1 MYLILIALIVCSA
14 LYLYTSN
21 KRRRHGYTN
30 TKPVPLVKTG
40 YYPIIGNG
48 IAFGKDIIGF
58 VKRARQEYGDVFR
71 LKIFRKDLIVVCD
84 HNLKDEYFKAIESD
98 MSLYD
103 VLNQLFFGSAF
114 SDDENNLPLIIKL
127 VKSTIKINFDTF
139 STKIMDEA
147 NRMIERL
154 KAKCENGP
162 INVSKEM
169 IRFVACTSARCF
181 IGMELTDEFYDTL
194 IEFAMELNKIV
205 VLTYFL
211 PKSILKLVFG
221 SKLRKLRT
229 RMIRMMDSEIESYR
243 TNKTKS
249 ESYLF
254 RSAVDYTDDELP
266 NGLSNK
272 QIGEIV
278 VCLLYVSSENTALG
292 LSSTVL
298 DLVSNQ
304 EWWDKSSTATR
315 TYLEDADVKSL
326 FADQVLDAVI
336 HESARMNTH
345 IFPIGRKPKH
355 PDATIGGFYVGDTDC
370 IALCPPMLMLHDC
383 SKNVNPSTFNP
394 ARFLQGVDAD
404 ANAKAES
411 KMPRDIVTWGAG
423 SHLCPGKNFALYEIK
438 AAVALITNHFEFP
451 TIVKMDKTDYFS
463 PSAYAE
469 RPAEIQMKALAKPTY
484 EVDKSKYVQIVAGT
498 KTFDVRYFAVN
509 TDSAANDGADGG
521 WLIRNYLSTSEQ
533 LDLYNYTV
541 ELSNNSAEQAVLEQA
556 RGSESVKPFY
566 PLTFDNLVYTGES
579 NCQPPSRWY
588 KLVDELW
595 DTMLENE
602 EVLGFPIT
610 DPKVVTFKSNS
621 AYAQLYSKDGSM
633 KTHKDEY
640 VDFGVSVSI
649 GASTEFEFGPH
660 TIILNTGD
668 IFIADFSKVNH
679 AVRRICDDL
688 PGWFDESISDK
699 VTTFGMHRFSIQ
711 IRNITVRPDKMLS
724 MEEFKSML

>member
-1 MYLILIALIVCSA
+1 MYIILFALIVCSA

-21 KRRRHGYTN
+21 KRRMHIYN
-30 TKPVPLVKTG
+30 HKVVPLVKTG
-40 YYPIIGNG
+40 YYPIIGSG

-84 HNLKDEYFKAIESD
+84 HNLKDEFFKAIESD

-139 STKIMDEA
+139 SLKIMDEA

-154 KAKCENGP
+154 KGKCENGP

-181 IGMELTDEFYDTL
+181 IGMELSDEFYDTL
-194 IEFAMELNKIV
+194 IEFAMELNSIV

-211 PKSILKLVFG
+211 PKFVLKFVFN
-221 SKLRKLRT
+221 SKLRKLRSH
-229 RMIRMMDSEIESYR
+229 MIDMMDNEIESYR
-243 TNKTKS
+243 LDKTKS

-298 DLVSNQ
+298 DLVSNR
-304 EWWDKSSTATR
+304 EWWDKSSAATR
-315 TYLEDADVKSL
+315 TYLEDINAKSL

-355 PDATIGGFYVGDTDC
+355 LDATIGGFYVGDTDC

-394 ARFLQGVDAD
+394 ARFLDGVD

-451 TIVKMDKTDYFS
+451 TIVKMDKTNYFS

-469 RPAEIQMKALAKPTY
+469 RPAEIRMKALAKPTY
-484 EVDKSKYVQIVAGT
+484 EVDKSKYVRVVAGS
-498 KTFDVRYFAVN
+498 KTFDVRRFIVDDTN
-509 TDSAANDGADGG
+509 SG
-521 WLIRNYLSTSEQ
+521 WLVRNYLSTNEQ

-541 ELSNNSAEQAVLEQA
+541 ELSNNSAEQAVLERATKDQTQIKA
-556 RGSESVKPFY
+556 FY
-566 PLTFDNLVYTGES
+566 PLTFHNLVYTSES
-579 NCQPPSRWY
+579 NCQTPDRWY
-588 KLVDELW
+588 KFVDELW
-595 DTMLENE
+595 DTMLDNE
-602 EVLGFPIT
+602 ERTGFPIT

-640 VDFGVSVSI
+640 VDWGVSVSI
-649 GASTEFEFGPH
+649 GASCEFEFGQH

-668 IFIADFSKVNH
+668 IFIADFSKVDH
-679 AVRRICDDL
+679 SIRRICDDL
-688 PGWFDESISDK
+688 PGWFDEEISDK

-711 IRNITVRPDKMLS
+711 IRNITVRPTELLS